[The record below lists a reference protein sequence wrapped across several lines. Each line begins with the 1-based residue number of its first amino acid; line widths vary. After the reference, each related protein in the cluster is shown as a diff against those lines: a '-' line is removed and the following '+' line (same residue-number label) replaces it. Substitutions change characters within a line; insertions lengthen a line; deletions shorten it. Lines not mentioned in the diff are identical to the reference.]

1 MAKEHMQKG
10 SFVLENALMP
20 GTSVDLESLKKKGC
34 PVLIKSI
41 VPECVF
47 WNSFMLDGYQL
58 GAEPTRPG
66 KVMHR
71 FKQIA
76 EEFSRR
82 GGAVIIV
89 RTYFD
94 HGFKP
99 GYEERHRTA
108 RRWAKIGLKE
118 GTWPLDA
125 EGKPAPYLVDT
136 YPDRGPDTLSRLFSY
151 ETDHWARLHVL
162 DSKGDAVFQNNATV
176 PDFEATREA
185 MERVLDPLP
194 KEAIRG
200 TARRRR
206 FHEEL
211 TAAEM
216 TLGHVSSIS
225 SEEMIDAALRKLLE
239 EAVDDNEK
247 RLVRRFTDAAELHR
261 RYLAGRCAKDKAPF
275 RAVFAEIVELFGNA
289 AREGTREY
297 NWVREARRHLAEAE
311 RAVPSGGLP
320 GSGTQE

>member
-1 MAKEHMQKG
+1 MPKG
-10 SFVLENALMP
+10 SFVLDNALLP
-20 GTSVDLESLKKKGC
+20 GTSVDLESLKKKGR

-47 WNSFMLDGYQL
+47 WNSFMLHGYQF

-66 KVMHR
+66 KVMHT

-94 HGFKP
+94 HGFAP
-99 GYEERHRTA
+99 GYDQRHRTA
-108 RRWAKIGLKE
+108 RRWAKTGLKE

-125 EGKPAPYLVDT
+125 EGTPVPYLVDT
-136 YPDRGPDTLSRLFSY
+136 YPDRGPDTLAGLFPCK
-151 ETDHWARLHVL
+151 TDHWARLYVL
-162 DSKGDAVFQNNATV
+162 DSKGDVAFENNATI

-185 MERVLDPLP
+185 IEKVLDPLP
-194 KEAIRG
+194 EETIPG
-200 TARRRR
+200 TQKCRR

-216 TLGHVSSIS
+216 TLVYASNITT
-225 SEEMIDAALRKLLE
+225 EKIDAALGKLVE
-239 EAVDDNEK
+239 KAVDDKEK
-247 RLVRRFTDAAELHR
+247 RLVCRFTEAAELHR
-261 RYLAGRCAKDKAPF
+261 RYLAGCSAKDKAPF
-275 RAVFAEIVELFGNA
+275 RAAFAEIVEVFANA

-297 NWVREARRHLAEAE
+297 NWVCEARHHLAEA
-311 RAVPSGGLP
+311 G
-320 GSGTQE
+320 Q